1 MTTISTQLGLQD
13 AVARAC
19 AACRAGASAPTE
31 ELDDRVTD
39 LAERIEA
46 TVARTQ
52 RIEATLATLAESFE
66 GVTGGVEE
74 AFGALQSGMA
84 GLALDLARIDT
95 TVAELTAHSTAAP
108 AVDPLVA
115 VRLEEL
121 GTAVTALAQRPAPDP
136 ATETR
141 LDALAARLDS
151 LGETDEAGELRGR
164 HWPRSRSTSRSSRIA
179 RSRTRRGRRPAGCSR
194 CPGREH
200 RHAG

>member
-1 MTTISTQLGLQD
+1 MAELAQRVG
-13 AVARAC
+13 
-19 AACRAGASAPTE
+19 AGASQPTE

-95 TVAELTAHSTAAP
+95 TVAELTARSDRCSGSRPRAGGPARGARRRRRGTRRAPGRRSAAI
-108 AVDPLVA
+108 
-115 VRLEEL
+115 ES
-121 GTAVTALAQRPAPDP
+121 
-136 ATETR
+136 R
-141 LDALAARLDS
+141 LDALAARVDS
-151 LGETDEAGELRGR
+151 LGETDEAGELRA
-164 HWPRSRSTSRSSRIA
+164 SLAAIEERIA
-179 RSRTRRGRRPAGCSR
+179 ELADRPVADPAEVEEPAGRSR
-194 CPGREH
+194 CPRREH